1 MAAADGM
8 HINHQYVEVVVN
20 SKADNYESYIDEDGY
35 HHVTITLE
43 YLNEET
49 KGRLNLLK
57 TGEVLKGWDK
67 EKQEFIFEDVKL
79 DGVEF
84 TLYADEDIVT
94 QDGQSTDNARDTWF
108 KDGDKVAV
116 FTTGKGV
123 EFTSECGG
131 ITGYT
136 MDEDGTIHVSLPLG
150 KYKLKETKTPYGY
163 VYPDTKEWSLEFK
176 WQDGKDEYVLNS
188 TDATD
193 DKGLLHIKNDFA
205 GTKLELIKQDAKT
218 KESIEGAQFGLYSK
232 HDIYNYAGEKIVDAG
247 TKLATLTTGADGSV
261 VSDKKLPLMSE
272 LYTKTVS
279 AETASP
285 MPTNDVAGLKLNSG
299 DYYLQELSVSD
310 SYYMDTTPINIHLE
324 YQDAETKTITA
335 KAVKENTQ
343 TTNVVSKVDVT
354 GSKEVDGCKLEIAD
368 ASGKKVISWTSGD
381 KDSVKVYVT
390 EKDGYQNFKYSF
402 DEKGNLLVGGLFHD
416 KEYTL
421 TETRPADG
429 YVTADAIIYQIKS
442 VMTSSVAENPT
453 DTVASGSAVTV
464 KPVSGSAVSGE
475 TGFSYTS
482 VVAVKQKDGTFVD
495 HTDDKIIMVDEQT
508 HIQLLKLDKE
518 TGQALG
524 GAKFVVTDSK
534 GNKVM
539 KFVTKDDAYDIT
551 GKLVV
556 GETYTFT
563 EVSAPSGYQL
573 AKPVQMTIKDTGKV
587 QTVTVKDAPIP
598 EVPDTPQTGG
608 NMPVIPIAVGLL
620 MAVGAAVMIWKKRAV
635 VKK

>member
-1 MAAADGM
+1 M
-8 HINHQYVEVVVN
+8 
-20 SKADNYESYIDEDGY
+20 
-35 HHVTITLE
+35 
-43 YLNEET
+43 
-49 KGRLNLLK
+49 
-57 TGEVLKGWDK
+57 
-67 EKQEFIFEDVKL
+67 
-79 DGVEF
+79 
-84 TLYADEDIVT
+84 
-94 QDGQSTDNARDTWF
+94 
-108 KDGDKVAV
+108 
-116 FTTGKGV
+116 
-123 EFTSECGG
+123 
-131 ITGYT
+131 
-136 MDEDGTIHVSLPLG
+136 
-150 KYKLKETKTPYGY
+150 
-163 VYPDTKEWSLEFK
+163 
-176 WQDGKDEYVLNS
+176 
-188 TDATD
+188 
-193 DKGLLHIKNDFA
+193 
-205 GTKLELIKQDAKT
+205 
-218 KESIEGAQFGLYSK
+218 
-232 HDIYNYAGEKIVDAG
+232 
-247 TKLATLTTGADGSV
+247 
-261 VSDKKLPLMSE
+261 
-272 LYTKTVS
+272 
-279 AETASP
+279 
-285 MPTNDVAGLKLNSG
+285 
-299 DYYLQELSVSD
+299 SD

-354 GSKEVDGCKLEIAD
+354 GSKEVDGCKLEITD
-368 ASGKKVISWTSGD
+368 ASGKKIISWTSGD

-390 EKDGYQNFKYSF
+390 EKDGYQNFKYTF

-429 YVTADAIIYQIKS
+429 YVTADAITYQIKS
-442 VMTSSVAENPT
+442 VMASSAAVDPT

-464 KPVSGSAVSGE
+464 NPVSGSAVSGE
-475 TGFSYTS
+475 TGISYTS
-482 VVAVKQKDGTFVD
+482 VVTVKQKDGTFAD

-551 GKLVV
+551 GKLVA

-573 AKPVQMTIKDTGKV
+573 AKPVQLTIKDTGKV
-587 QTVTVKDAPIP
+587 QTVTIKDAPIP

-620 MAVGAAVMIWKKRAV
+620 MAVGAAVMIWKRRAT